1 MFYFVFV
8 LWLLLCVKQKG
19 SLFFNLSASS
29 IKKYIDCI
37 VDCFFFL
44 TFARNNRTQVRR
56 WLIADKRTIITVVM
70 MLVLGGLLYL
80 LFRPRTLL
88 LFHVADA
95 MGLSSVITRCR
106 SAVEGITLPDWM
118 IYCLPNALWAGAYVL
133 LADSVLKGR
142 SLRLRLLVTAVIP
155 GLGILSEVMQAFRL
169 LPGTFDGWDLVA
181 YALPYMLY
189 LIISP
194 WKL

>member
-1 MFYFVFV
+1 MYFFSY
-8 LWLLLCVKQKG
+8 LC
-19 SLFFNLSASS
+19 
-29 IKKYIDCI
+29 KKYND
-37 VDCFFFL
+37 V
-44 TFARNNRTQVRR
+44 QVRQ
-56 WLIADKRTIITVVM
+56 WLKANRVRIITIVM
-70 MLVLGGLLYL
+70 MLMVGGLVYL

-142 SLRLRLLVTAVIP
+142 SVRLRLLVTAVIP
-155 GLGILSEVMQAFRL
+155 ALGLLSEVMQAFGL
-169 LPGTFDGWDLVA
+169 LPGTFDGWDVVA
-181 YALPYMLY
+181 YALPYLLY
-189 LIISP
+189 LIYSQY
-194 WKL
+194 KLKIKN